1 MPSKETSVQL
11 PRRPYLVAGTA
22 GLVTAA
28 SGLIAVTAVVP
39 PPDEPQQRAVQL
51 VAGEEEITLDLVR
64 HGSDGPPAYLSTIG
78 SYLPGYP
85 LNSTGE
91 EEADAVAKLLA
102 PEAPFAGIYAG
113 DNIRMPETA
122 APLSQLVDQPVQLL
136 PGLDEIAG
144 GIYNGDQAI
153 SLGGILYEVTLA
165 AWVFGLLDVP
175 MPGSNDLNGMEFDE
189 NFTGAVQT
197 IYDNT
202 VSAGGPT
209 TDVAFSGEAAISTWT
224 LMNAKNPDLSIFL
237 PLFAHDLE
245 SGGSILPNTGVVVLE
260 GSPTAGWTIV
270 SWNGE
275 SIPAPGLLT
284 ELVVD
289 VRSLIE
295 APQLAL
301 YNIQEAILG
310 SNTAAIETAI
320 QTGISQVATATE
332 QFPVAVFD
340 DIVNALGG
348 GSSTAGADLA
358 TSSLGDLSGLVSA
371 LASDLSGLL

>member
-1 MPSKETSVQL
+1 VEFN
-11 PRRPYLVAGTA
+11 RPYIAAGTA
-22 GLVTAA
+22 GFVTAA
-28 SGLIAVTAVVP
+28 TGLIAVAPLAPTP
-39 PPDEPQQRAVQL
+39 GEPQERAVQL

-78 SYLPGYP
+78 SYLPGYS
-85 LNSTGE
+85 LNATGE
-91 EEADAVAKLLA
+91 EEADAVAKVLA

-136 PGLDEIAG
+136 HGLDEIAG
-144 GIYNGDQAI
+144 GIYNGDQAT

-165 AWVFGLLDVP
+165 AWAFGLLDVP
-175 MPGSNDLNGMEFDE
+175 MPGSYDLNGMEFDD
-189 NFTGAVQT
+189 NFTGALQT

-237 PLFAHDLE
+237 PMFIHDLE

-260 GSPTAGWTIV
+260 GSPTEGWTIV

-289 VRSLIE
+289 ARSLIE

-310 SNTAAIETAI
+310 GDTATIETAI

-348 GSSTAGADLA
+348 GSPTAGADLA
-358 TSSLGDLSGLVSA
+358 TNSLGDLSGLVST
-371 LASDLSGLL
+371 LAADWAGLL